1 MRKSINVPT
10 IKMIEM
16 LNNISSGGRIRHKIT
31 SNSNTSKISF
41 LFRNEIST
49 FYTHYTLT
57 RNILINSTNLT
68 TAVNYQILFKRY
80 ISEVFSMFFKIK
92 MKSLSKKRKI
102 APCIVKCLPNYK
114 LLIKV
119 KHLINLFMKEE
130 EVKFNLNK
138 TRKNM
143 FVINSFLDS
152 DDETTTVNDSKKEDE
167 NFKESINNINKINE
181 NC

>member
-16 LNNISSGGRIRHKIT
+16 LNNISSGGRICHKIT

-49 FYTHYTLT
+49 FYIHYTLT

>member
-1 MRKSINVPT
+1 
-10 IKMIEM
+10 
-16 LNNISSGGRIRHKIT
+16 
-31 SNSNTSKISF
+31 
-41 LFRNEIST
+41 
-49 FYTHYTLT
+49 
-57 RNILINSTNLT
+57 
-68 TAVNYQILFKRY
+68 
-80 ISEVFSMFFKIK
+80 
-92 MKSLSKKRKI
+92 
-102 APCIVKCLPNYK
+102 
-114 LLIKV
+114 
-119 KHLINLFMKEE
+119 MKEE

>member
-1 MRKSINVPT
+1 
-10 IKMIEM
+10 
-16 LNNISSGGRIRHKIT
+16 
-31 SNSNTSKISF
+31 
-41 LFRNEIST
+41 
-49 FYTHYTLT
+49 
-57 RNILINSTNLT
+57 
-68 TAVNYQILFKRY
+68 
-80 ISEVFSMFFKIK
+80 